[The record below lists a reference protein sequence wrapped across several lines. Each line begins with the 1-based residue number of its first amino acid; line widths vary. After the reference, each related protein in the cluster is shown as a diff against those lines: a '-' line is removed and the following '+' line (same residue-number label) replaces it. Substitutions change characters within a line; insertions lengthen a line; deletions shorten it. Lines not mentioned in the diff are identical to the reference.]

1 MSSCDEL
8 TTGDPAVASLR
19 VSDHRRGLL
28 YGVLAYALW
37 GIVAAYWK
45 LLSHVDPVELLAHRA
60 IWGMLV
66 FAIIVIATRQV
77 QQLRDAFRDPRV
89 VGTMALSASLLA
101 VNWGVFV
108 WATIRGHL
116 LDASLGYFINPLVS
130 IALGMVFLRE
140 RLRPLQ
146 WVAIGL
152 AGTGVALLAWRTH
165 HLPWV
170 ALALAFTFGLY
181 GLVRKTAKVDALV
194 GSTIETVLMVPIAL
208 IYLIATR
215 PGSFVHADV
224 QTQLLLI
231 GTGAITAVPLVLFT
245 SAARRLPLSTVGFLQ
260 YLAPTGQFLL
270 AVIAFGEPVPLERL
284 AAFIVIWAGLAVFS
298 FDLGRRHWRATT
310 EP

>member
-19 VSDHRRGLL
+19 VADRRRGLL